1 MSHKSCNVKTAS
13 FQCTKNI
20 PSINDFPHQRKE
32 PAKLKQGNNN
42 LFNERV
48 TLQKIMRPT
57 ENARTSHDA
66 RLLRNSAFMHFYT
79 STRFR

>member
-1 MSHKSCNVKTAS
+1 MSNSLISVYEKHSKYKRL
-13 FQCTKNI
+13 
-20 PSINDFPHQRKE
+20 PHQRKE

-57 ENARTSHDA
+57 GNARTSHDA

-79 STRFR
+79 SPRFR